1 MAEIRSTM
9 DMVMERAARL
19 AAEADEVSADDAYV
33 NEGMRMA
40 AAYLSGE
47 GANLLEQLKNKAPE
61 GQMAIRGGMARTLL
75 RNIVLPRDEQVSE
88 QSLLS
93 LKGLQDLSGNSSD
106 IVTICSE
113 LKQILEQYGQ
123 HREQVKQQFDESILN
138 QLKMQLQQ
146 QGLAVDEEMAL
157 NPTMHP
163 QYQEEWSKASAE
175 LNNQY
180 NEALDQR
187 KELIGQ
193 RFVI

>member
-19 AAEADEVSADDAYV
+19 AAEADEKSVDDTLA
-33 NEGMRMA
+33 NEGMRLA
-40 AAYLSGE
+40 AAYLKGD
-47 GANLLEQLKNKAPE
+47 GINLLEQLKNKDPE

-75 RNIVLPRDEQVSE
+75 RNIVLPRDDQVSE

-93 LKGLQDLSGNSSD
+93 LRGLQELSGNSKD
-106 IVTICSE
+106 IGAICNE
-113 LKQILEQYGQ
+113 LKQILNQYGQ
-123 HREQVKQQFDESILN
+123 HREQVKNQFDESIRN

-146 QGLAVDEEMAL
+146 QGLAIDDEMAL

-163 QYQEEWSKASAE
+163 QYQEEWARTSAD
-175 LNNQY
+175 LNGQY
-180 NEALDQR
+180 NDALDQR

-193 RFVI
+193 RFGI

>member
-19 AAEADEVSADDAYV
+19 AAEAEEGSGDEALA

-40 AAYLSGE
+40 AAFLNGE
-47 GANLLEQLKNKAPE
+47 GENLLEQLKSKAPDE
-61 GQMAIRGGMARTLL
+61 QMTLRGGMARTML
-75 RNIVLPRDEQVSE
+75 RNILLPRDQEISE
-88 QSLLS
+88 QTLLS
-93 LKGLQDLSGNSSD
+93 LNGLQELSGNSTD
-106 IVTICSE
+106 IATICSE

-146 QGLAVDEEMAL
+146 QGLAVDDEMAL

-180 NEALDQR
+180 NDALDQR

-193 RFVI
+193 RFGI

>member
-19 AAEADEVSADDAYV
+19 AAEADEVSADDACV

-47 GANLLEQLKNKAPE
+47 GANLLEQLKKKAPE
-61 GQMAIRGGMARTLL
+61 GQMAIRRGMAQTLL
-75 RNIVLPRDEQVSE
+75 RNIVLPRDEQLSE

-93 LKGLQDLSGNSSD
+93 LAGLQELSGSSSD

-146 QGLAVDEEMAL
+146 QGLAVDDEMAL

-163 QYQEEWSKASAE
+163 QYQEEWSRASAE

-180 NEALDQR
+180 NEALGQR

-193 RFVI
+193 RFGI

>member
-19 AAEADEVSADDAYV
+19 AAEAEESSGDEALA

-40 AAYLSGE
+40 AAFLNGE
-47 GANLLEQLKNKAPE
+47 GENLLEQLKSKAPE
-61 GQMAIRGGMARTLL
+61 EQMIIRGGMARTML
-75 RNIVLPRDEQVSE
+75 RNILLPRDQEISE
-88 QSLLS
+88 QTLLS
-93 LKGLQDLSGNSSD
+93 LNGLQELSGNSTD
-106 IVTICSE
+106 IATICSE

-146 QGLAVDEEMAL
+146 QGLAVDDEMAL

-180 NEALDQR
+180 NDALDQR

-193 RFVI
+193 RFGI

>member
-19 AAEADEVSADDAYV
+19 AAEAEEGSGDEALA

-40 AAYLSGE
+40 AAFLNGE
-47 GANLLEQLKNKAPE
+47 GENLLEQLKSRAPE
-61 GQMAIRGGMARTLL
+61 EQMIIRGGMARTML
-75 RNIVLPRDEQVSE
+75 RNILLPRDQEISE
-88 QSLLS
+88 QTLLS
-93 LKGLQDLSGNSSD
+93 LNGLQELSGNSTD
-106 IVTICSE
+106 IATICSE

-146 QGLAVDEEMAL
+146 QGLAVDDEMAL

-180 NEALDQR
+180 NDALDQR

-193 RFVI
+193 RFGI

>member
-1 MAEIRSTM
+1 
-9 DMVMERAARL
+9 
-19 AAEADEVSADDAYV
+19 
-33 NEGMRMA
+33 MA

-47 GANLLEQLKNKAPE
+47 GANLLEQLKKKAPE
-61 GQMAIRGGMARTLL
+61 GQMAIRRGMAQTLL
-75 RNIVLPRDEQVSE
+75 RNIVLPRDEQLSE

-93 LKGLQDLSGNSSD
+93 LAGLQELSGSSSD

-146 QGLAVDEEMAL
+146 QGLAVDDEMAL

-163 QYQEEWSKASAE
+163 QYQEEWSRASAE

-180 NEALDQR
+180 NEALGQR

-193 RFVI
+193 RFGI

>member
-19 AAEADEVSADDAYV
+19 AEEAEESSGDDALA
-33 NEGMRMA
+33 NEGMRLA
-40 AAYLSGE
+40 AAFLNGE
-47 GANLLEQLKNKAPE
+47 GENLLEQLKSKAPE
-61 GQMAIRGGMARTLL
+61 EQMIIRGGMARTML
-75 RNIVLPRDEQVSE
+75 RNILLPRDQEISE
-88 QSLLS
+88 QTLLS
-93 LKGLQDLSGNSSD
+93 LNGLQELSGNSTD
-106 IVTICSE
+106 IATICSE
-113 LKQILEQYGQ
+113 LKQILEQDGQ

-146 QGLAVDEEMAL
+146 QGLAVDDEMAL

-180 NEALDQR
+180 NDALDQR
-187 KELIGQ
+187 QELIGQ
-193 RFVI
+193 RFGI

>member
-19 AAEADEVSADDAYV
+19 AAEAEESSGDEALA

-40 AAYLSGE
+40 AAFLSGE
-47 GANLLEQLKNKAPE
+47 GENLLEQLKSKAPE
-61 GQMAIRGGMARTLL
+61 EQMIIRGGMARTML
-75 RNIVLPRDEQVSE
+75 RNILLPRDQEISE
-88 QSLLS
+88 QTLLS
-93 LKGLQDLSGNSSD
+93 LNGLQELSGNSTD
-106 IVTICSE
+106 IATICSE

-146 QGLAVDEEMAL
+146 QGLAVDDEMAL

-180 NEALDQR
+180 NDALDQR

-193 RFVI
+193 RFGI

>member
-19 AAEADEVSADDAYV
+19 AAEADENSVDDTLES
-33 NEGMRMA
+33 EGMRLA
-40 AAYLSGE
+40 AAYLKGD
-47 GANLLEQLKNKAPE
+47 GINLLEQLKSKDPK

-75 RNIVLPRDEQVSE
+75 RNIVLPRDDQVSE

-93 LKGLQDLSGNSSD
+93 LRGLQELSGNSKD
-106 IVTICSE
+106 IAAICNE

-123 HREQVKQQFDESILN
+123 HREQVKSQFDESIRN

-146 QGLAVDEEMAL
+146 QGLAMDDEMAL

-163 QYQEEWSKASAE
+163 QYQEEWARTSAE
-175 LNNQY
+175 LNGQY

-193 RFVI
+193 RFGI

>member
-1 MAEIRSTM
+1 MAEIRSTI

-19 AAEADEVSADDAYV
+19 AAEAEESSGDEALA

-40 AAYLSGE
+40 AAYLNGE
-47 GANLLEQLKNKAPE
+47 GENLLEQLKSKAPE
-61 GQMAIRGGMARTLL
+61 EQMIIRGGMARTML
-75 RNIVLPRDEQVSE
+75 RNIVLPRDQEISE
-88 QSLLS
+88 QTLLS
-93 LKGLQDLSGNSSD
+93 LNGLQELSGNSTD
-106 IVTICSE
+106 IATICSE

-146 QGLAVDEEMAL
+146 QGLAVDDEMAL

-163 QYQEEWSKASAE
+163 QYQEEWSRTSAE

-180 NEALDQR
+180 NDALDQR

-193 RFVI
+193 RFGI

>member
-19 AAEADEVSADDAYV
+19 AAEAEEGSGDEALA

-40 AAYLSGE
+40 AAFLNGE
-47 GANLLEQLKNKAPE
+47 GENLLEQLKSKAPE
-61 GQMAIRGGMARTLL
+61 EQMIIRGGMARTML
-75 RNIVLPRDEQVSE
+75 RNILLPRDQEISE
-88 QSLLS
+88 QTLLS
-93 LKGLQDLSGNSSD
+93 LNGLQELSGNSTD
-106 IVTICSE
+106 IATICSE

-146 QGLAVDEEMAL
+146 QGLAVDDEMAL

-180 NEALDQR
+180 NDALDQR

-193 RFVI
+193 RFGI

>member
-1 MAEIRSTM
+1 MAEIKSTM

-19 AAEADEVSADDAYV
+19 AAEAEETSGDEALE

-40 AAYLSGE
+40 AAYLNGE
-47 GANLLEQLKNKAPE
+47 GENLLEQLKRKAAE
-61 GQMAIRGGMARTLL
+61 EQMTIRGGMARTML
-75 RNIVLPRDEQVSE
+75 RNIVLPRDEQISE

-93 LKGLQDLSGNSSD
+93 LNGLQELSGNSSD
-106 IVTICSE
+106 IATICSE

-146 QGLAVDEEMAL
+146 QGMAVDDEMTL

-163 QYQEEWSKASAE
+163 QYQEEWSRASAD
-175 LNNQY
+175 LNSQY
-180 NEALDQR
+180 NDALDQR

-193 RFVI
+193 RFGI